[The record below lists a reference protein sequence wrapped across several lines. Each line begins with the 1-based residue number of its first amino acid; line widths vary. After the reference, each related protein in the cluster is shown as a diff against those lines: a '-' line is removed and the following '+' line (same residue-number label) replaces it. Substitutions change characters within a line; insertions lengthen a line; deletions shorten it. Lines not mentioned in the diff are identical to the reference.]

1 MHANADLAQSR
12 AGFDRDKL
20 VSLAMFHIRFD
31 VSGMELMD
39 GARVSVGD
47 VTEAMIALC
56 NEPPKLPVPIQ
67 IYSNRSAGYA
77 GYAARC

>member
-47 VTEAMIALC
+47 VTEAMI
-56 NEPPKLPVPIQ
+56 NPVQRASEAARAHPDLLQ
-67 IYSNRSAGYA
+67 PLSS